1 MSRTFI
7 PVSADDPVGAAE
19 AVFSAGAPPDICVV
33 SPTRNARAAATT
45 ALRGRWIAMVEEPL
59 LAGRTEAESGGDVL
73 ARLAQGLR
81 GALALDAT
89 MPLVVCDRIDTL
101 GATAFLLDEE
111 GVTRLADDLDQTLS
125 LP

>member
-7 PVSADDPVGAAE
+7 LVSADDPVGAAE
-19 AVFSAGAPPDICVV
+19 AVSSAGAPPDICVV
-33 SPTRNARAAATT
+33 SPTRKAHAAATT
-45 ALRGRWIAMVEEPL
+45 AVRGRWIAMVEEPL

-89 MPLVVCDRIDTL
+89 MPLVVCDRIDIL

-111 GVTRLADDLDQTLS
+111 GVNRLADDLDQTLS